1 MLQFFISIAMVIGP
15 MPPGTGV
22 IAPAISFTFSK
33 STSPHSFP
41 ASLRFI
47 PTSMRI
53 APSFTISAVT
63 VFTLPTALTI
73 ISAPRQIS
81 ARFLVLEWQIVT
93 VPFSC
98 INSIATGYGRAA
110 ELRDAAQ
117 VQKALNALGEIEVRK
132 MMPWEKLLSDR
143 QEQETYYTMMIWYDS
158 ETEGRYESLACWEGG
173 RIDFRDTAYMITGK
187 EKTKATDLL
196 EGLLQEYETAE

>member
-1 MLQFFISIAMVIGP
+1 MTFRESQGYSIYIEEADYERKGSVCMKKGVLKGIVCLVVIVVIWMAVSFRSKPLSEEGEIS
-15 MPPGTGV
+15 
-22 IAPAISFTFSK
+22 
-33 STSPHSFP
+33 
-41 ASLRFI
+41 
-47 PTSMRI
+47 
-53 APSFTISAVT
+53 
-63 VFTLPTALTI
+63 
-73 ISAPRQIS
+73 
-81 ARFLVLEWQIVT
+81 LENFVVCRVQTMEIK
-93 VPFSC
+93 
-98 INSIATGYGRAA
+98 NDTGYGRAA

-173 RIDFRDTAYMITGK
+173 RIDFRDTAYMVTGK